1 MIRPFELFV
10 GLRYTR
16 AKRRNLFISFISLIS
31 ILGIV
36 VGITALITVLSVM
49 NGFGEELR
57 SRILGF
63 ISHVTVTEVDSG
75 LRDWREVAAKLA
87 DHTDIGGRAPYI
99 VGQGMLIHGKT
110 ASGVLIRG
118 ILPSEEPQVSDLHQ
132 KMAVGGLSNLQPGE
146 FGIILGQ
153 ELSWKLD
160 APIGTRVALVIP
172 QALATPVGVVP
183 RSKRFRVVGIF
194 DVDMYEYDSGWA
206 LIHISDAAKLYRMP
220 NEVSGL
226 RLKLRHL
233 DLAPRVSRDVQNL
246 LGDAYRSRDW
256 AQQHVNFF
264 RALKMEKTVMFIIM
278 LLVIAVAAFNIV
290 STLVMVVT
298 DKAADIAILR
308 TLGVSATGI
317 MFIFL
322 VQGTIIGFVGTILG
336 SICGVLLASNVG
348 EIVHFI
354 EGLFNT
360 TFLAPDVYYISDVP
374 SRVDWQ
380 DVTMIAAASLAMGL
394 LATLYPARR
403 AAKVQP
409 AEALRYE

>member
-36 VGITALITVLSVM
+36 VGITALVTVLSVM

-57 SRILGF
+57 TRILGF
-63 ISHVTVTEVDSG
+63 VSHVTITEANGV
-75 LRDWREVAAKLA
+75 LRDWRDVAAKVTT
-87 DHTDIGGRAPYI
+87 HTEISGRAPYI
-99 VGQGMLIHGKT
+99 VGQGMLVHGQA

-118 ILPSEEPQVSDLHQ
+118 VLPAEEPQVSDLDQ
-132 KMAVGGLSNLQPGE
+132 KMTVGGLSNLQPGE
-146 FGIILGQ
+146 FGIVLGQ

-160 APIGTRVALVIP
+160 APIGSRVVLVIP

-206 LIHISDAAKLYRMP
+206 LVHISDAAKLYRMP
-220 NEVSGL
+220 DQVSGL
-226 RLKLRHL
+226 RLKLNHL
-233 DLAPRVSRDVQNL
+233 DLAPRVSREIQDM
-246 LGDAYRSRDW
+246 LGDEYRSRDW

-278 LLVIAVAAFNIV
+278 LLVIAVAAFNVV

-298 DKAADIAILR
+298 DKETDIAILR
-308 TLGVSATGI
+308 TLGVSAAGI
-317 MFIFL
+317 MLIFM
-322 VQGTIIGFVGTILG
+322 VQGTIIGVVGTLVG
-336 SICGVLLASNVG
+336 SVSGVLLASHVG

-354 EGLFNT
+354 ESLFNT
-360 TFLAPDVYYISDVP
+360 TFLAPDVYYISEVP
-374 SRVDWQ
+374 SRVHWQ
-380 DVTMIAAASLAMGL
+380 DVTMIAGASLLMGL